1 MDALNIW
8 NLKAGTAVRVVKDF
22 KDYYGAE
29 FKEGTVLH
37 YEKRD
42 YLPYHEGH
50 TVYFREATMYL
61 CDTDDMSAIVRNEG
75 HEFYQMV
82 LE

>member
-8 NLKAGTAVRVVKDF
+8 NLKAGTALRVMKSFRD
-22 KDYYGAE
+22 GGNTE
-29 FKEGTVLH
+29 FTEGTVLH

-42 YLPYHEGH
+42 YLPYHSGH

-61 CDTDDMSAIVRNEG
+61 CDLDETGAIVENRGNEY
-75 HEFYQMV
+75 YQIA